1 MENQIIKDTYNAYM
15 IVLEMLED
23 RNFIIEDKHQKNI
36 TIFAKEYQEQ
46 DDISFIFNKEKSTD
60 LYFSIMKQDKIT
72 KKDLIKHID
81 NIKEKNHKIENI
93 LILCLDKQLL
103 NYIIEFRTKFQL
115 NLEIFLISNMQLNIS
130 KHELVPKHILLT
142 DEEKKVFLET
152 NGYKES
158 ELPRIKLNDP
168 MTLYYNGKV
177 GDVFKIIREN
187 MNGRNKTSG
196 QGFYYRIVI
205 D

>member
-1 MENQIIKDTYNAYM
+1 MENKIIKETFNAYM
-15 IVLEMLED
+15 VVLEMLED
-23 RNFIIEDKHQKNI
+23 RNFTIDDKNRINI
-36 TIFAKEYQEQ
+36 TIFAKEYQEK
-46 DDISFIFNKEKSTD
+46 DEMSFIFNKDKSTN
-60 LYFSIMKQDKIT
+60 LFFSILKQDKIT
-72 KKDLIKHID
+72 KKDLIKHIE
-81 NIKEKNHKIENI
+81 NIKENNDSIENI

-130 KHELVPKHILLT
+130 KHELVPKHILFT
-142 DEEKKVFLET
+142 NEEKKEFLEEKK
-152 NGYKES
+152 YKES

-196 QGFYYRIVI
+196 QGFYYRIVV

>member
-1 MENQIIKDTYNAYM
+1 
-15 IVLEMLED
+15 
-23 RNFIIEDKHQKNI
+23 
-36 TIFAKEYQEQ
+36 
-46 DDISFIFNKEKSTD
+46 
-60 LYFSIMKQDKIT
+60 MKQEKIK
-72 KKDLIKHID
+72 KKDLIKNIE
-81 NIKEKNHKIENI
+81 NIKEENDNIQNI

-142 DEEKKVFLET
+142 DEEKKEFLEK

-168 MTLYYNGKV
+168 MTLFNNGKV

-196 QGFYYRIVI
+196 QGFYYRIVV

>member
-72 KKDLIKHID
+72 KKDLIKNID

>member
-1 MENQIIKDTYNAYM
+1 MENQIIKDTYNAYI
-15 IVLEMLED
+15 IVLEMLEA
-23 RNFIIEDKHQKNI
+23 RRFLIEEKDKKNI
-36 TIFAKEYQEQ
+36 TIFAKEYQEK
-46 DDISFIFNKEKSTD
+46 DEMFFILKKKEKFE
-60 LYFSIMKQDKIT
+60 LYFSIMKQEKIT
-72 KKDLIKHID
+72 KKDLIKHIE
-81 NIKEKNHKIENI
+81 NIKEENDNIQNI

-142 DEEKKVFLET
+142 DEEKKDFLEK

-168 MTLYYNGKV
+168 MTLFNNGKV

-196 QGFYYRIVI
+196 QGFYYRIVV

>member
-1 MENQIIKDTYNAYM
+1 MENQIIKDTFDAYM
-15 IVLEMLED
+15 IVLEMLEE
-23 RNFIIEDKHQKNI
+23 RNFIIENKHKKNI

-46 DDISFIFNKEKSTD
+46 DEIFFILKKNDID

-72 KKDLIKHID
+72 KKDLIKHIEK
-81 NIKEKNHKIENI
+81 IKEKNDNISNI

-103 NYIIEFRTKFQL
+103 NYIIEFRIKFQL

-142 DEEKKVFLET
+142 DEEKKEFLEET
-152 NGYKES
+152 GYRKS

-168 MTLYYNGKV
+168 MTLFYNGKV
-177 GDVFKIIREN
+177 GDIFKIIREN

-196 QGFYYRIVI
+196 QGFYYRIVV

>member
-1 MENQIIKDTYNAYM
+1 M

>member
-23 RNFIIEDKHQKNI
+23 RNFIIEDKHKKNI

-72 KKDLIKHID
+72 KKDLIKHIE
-81 NIKEKNHKIENI
+81 NIKEKNNKIENI

-142 DEEKKVFLET
+142 DEEKKEFLET